1 MRCSGKGKGARSS
14 TVVTGSDLSSVP
26 KSIVVT
32 ASADGVTQGTFTVP
46 LSTDP
51 KDNVKC
57 GFQSV
62 LGAILSA
69 PFCGCWCLCPIDQDL
84 TGLVD

>member
-32 ASADGVTQGTFTVP
+32 ASADGLTQGTFTVP

-51 KDNVKC
+51 KDAVLAVAAA
-57 GFQSV
+57 SV
-62 LGAILSA
+62 GVADTGATDA
-69 PFCGCWCLCPIDQDL
+69 
-84 TGLVD
+84 